1 MTGGGKKKK
10 KKNQHNFLL
19 YKPQFYIYFWNAGKA
34 GTPLNQ
40 CKKKKKKHI
49 SFTWVISN
57 ISPYILSLLLQ
68 GTFFFF
74 IKVASHLWFYRSTRQ
89 EAAYCQPYKYVHT
102 SQYICIFKK
111 TKKQNDVFCNRCSL
125 KMRSLVSM
133 CRIPSERLSSSFW
146 RTAWR
151 WWSPFPVAGF
161 PPVVQRT

>member
-1 MTGGGKKKK
+1 MTGGGKKK

-40 CKKKKKKHI
+40 CKKKKKKKHI

-74 IKVASHLWFYRSTRQ
+74 
-89 EAAYCQPYKYVHT
+89 YKSGIPSLILPKYKARGSLLSALQVCTYKSVYYV
-102 SQYICIFKK
+102 SL
-111 TKKQNDVFCNRCSL
+111 KKQNDAFCNRCSL